1 MSTALVPVMD
11 EGASALGKMGL
22 TLASSPSELF
32 SKFAL
37 ALPRK
42 AQEYDQIGVWIEDER
57 ASFTIDMMFDTVYWH
72 DINEYVGELGGCQAW
87 IECFERACGRE
98 FRRLGG
104 GSTPASAQLVS
115 GTLPRR
121 QNYAARFI
129 EPAPIGQVLISANS
143 LHLFIVPPH
152 LILNE
157 IQETPHADLKD
168 TVLHRLDKKRVA
180 RFCWE
185 FRFSK
190 YGYLGSCGQMDEHL
204 ATQIFNVA
212 PLVEGPTWSKTNAL
226 MAHGA
231 RQPRTYTASPNI
243 LYTLFHYFYPYCLAH
258 RPSGRDDRLSR

>member
-1 MSTALVPVMD
+1 MD

-42 AQEYDQIGVWIEDER
+42 AKEYDQIGVWLEDER

-72 DINEYVGELGGCQAW
+72 DINEYVGELGGCTAW
-87 IECFERACGRE
+87 IECFERACGRS
-98 FRRLGG
+98 FKRLGG
-104 GSTPASAQLVS
+104 GSTPASAQLLS
-115 GTLPRR
+115 GVVARR
-121 QNYAARFI
+121 QNYDPRFK
-129 EPAPIGQVLISANS
+129 EPGPIGQVLIAANA
-143 LHLFIVPPH
+143 LHLFVIPKE

-157 IQETPHADLKD
+157 IQETPHADLQS

-180 RFCWE
+180 RFAWE

-204 ATQIFNVA
+204 ATQIFAVA
-212 PLVEGPTWSKTNAL
+212 PLVDGPTWSKSCGL
-226 MAHGA
+226 MAHGS
-231 RQPRTYTASPNI
+231 RQPRVYQASPNI
-243 LYTLFHYFYPYCLAH
+243 LDTVSC
-258 RPSGRDDRLSR
+258 